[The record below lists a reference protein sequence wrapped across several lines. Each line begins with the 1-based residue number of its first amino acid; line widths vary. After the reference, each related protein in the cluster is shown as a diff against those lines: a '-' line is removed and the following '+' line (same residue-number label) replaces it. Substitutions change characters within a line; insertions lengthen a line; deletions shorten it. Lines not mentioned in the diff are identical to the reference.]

1 MRSQQLIASY
11 FHNAEDRFESGNTF
25 RVRVDTPELSSIIKK
40 LYEEEELPLMTM
52 YATHALHAQHA
63 FTVNY
68 VFGIPGED
76 RYIILFIE
84 VDEGES
90 FPSLA
95 ATYMEFAGY
104 EAEIATMF
112 GIIPDGHPA
121 LRKTALHP
129 NWPEELYPLRKDFI
143 WNTRPAMLNK
153 FTHPFVEV
161 EGEGIY
167 QIPVG
172 PVHAGII
179 EPGHFRFSVLGE
191 EILHLDAQ
199 LGYVHKGTEKLF
211 EHLPVAEHLRLAE
224 HVSGDSS
231 VTHALAY
238 AHAQESLQG
247 IAVPDRAEYLR
258 LVLAELERL
267 ANHFNDIGFIMFD
280 AAFAFGGANGTRLRE
295 RIMQH
300 GDRLSG
306 NRYMR
311 GIITIGGLTKDIH
324 NYDLSVLSSD
334 LENIE
339 KDFTEVMS
347 IAEESITL
355 ANRLCA
361 TGKITRQLATDYGA
375 IGIPL
380 RAVGGRKDARKD
392 HPYGAYANFDFDI
405 PTEDSGD
412 VYARFMIRVREVYES
427 IALITQAI
435 ATMSDGAIIN
445 NGSGTLPAH
454 ATAIGISEGWRGNI
468 VYVISTN
475 NNAAIDRVKV
485 RDTSFLNWPVVPHAV
500 LGEMVPDFPLINKS
514 FNLSYSGNDL

>member
-1 MRSQQLIASY
+1 MRSQQLIATY
-11 FHNAEDRFESGNTF
+11 FHDTKDRCESGNTF
-25 RVRVDTPELSSIIKK
+25 RVRVDTSELSDIIKK
-40 LYEEEELPLMTM
+40 LYEEEGLPLMTM

-76 RYIILFIE
+76 HYIILFIE
-84 VDEGES
+84 TDDGES
-90 FPSLA
+90 FPSFA
-95 ATYMEFAGY
+95 ATYVEFSGY
-104 EAEIATMF
+104 EAEVATMF
-112 GIIPDGHPA
+112 GIIPHGHPG
-121 LRKTALHP
+121 LRSTALHP
-129 NWPEELYPLRKDFI
+129 NWPEGLYPLRKDFI
-143 WNTRPAMLNK
+143 WDTRPAMLDK
-153 FTHPFVEV
+153 FTHSFVEV

-211 EHLPVAEHLRLAE
+211 EHLPLSEHLRLSE

-231 VTHALAY
+231 VAHALAY
-238 AHAQESLQG
+238 VHAQESLQG
-247 IAVPDRAEYLR
+247 IVVPKRAEYLR
-258 LVLAELERL
+258 LVIAELERL

-300 GDRLSG
+300 CERLSG

-311 GIITIGGLTKDIH
+311 GMIAVGGLTQDMS
-324 NYDLSVLSSD
+324 NYDLSVLSTD
-334 LENIE
+334 LEHIE
-339 KDFTEVMS
+339 KDFTELMS

-361 TGKITRQLATDYGA
+361 TGKITLRLATDYGA

-392 HPYGAYANFDFDI
+392 HPRGAYTNFDFDI

-427 IALITQAI
+427 IALISQAI
-435 ATMSDGAIIN
+435 ATMPGGAIIN
-445 NGSGTLPAH
+445 SGSGVFPAH
-454 ATAIGISEGWRGNI
+454 ATAIGVSEGWRGNI

-475 NNAAIDRVKV
+475 NNGAIDRVKV
-485 RDTSFLNWPVVPHAV
+485 RDTSFLNWPVVLHAV